1 MATADPTKPAIV
13 IRLPNW
19 IGDVCM
25 CLPSLEA
32 LRQTRHPLI
41 ICGRDWAQS
50 LVHQFEPSQFVA
62 LKGKFLSD
70 RRAMATIAKTVRQ
83 TALGLI
89 MPDSFSSAALFAL
102 SGITSAGYRDDGR
115 SLLLRHAF
123 RKPDHPVHAVL
134 KWWLLTQGA
143 LDQWQIP
150 SPFLKHNPPPS
161 VLLDI
166 SERDHEAAR
175 QQLEANGLVD
185 QSFILLAPT
194 ATGLHHGKIKVW
206 PHFADLAEK
215 LIAAGHQVAICPPAQ
230 ERAQAQATCPAA
242 KLLEPLSLPAFCA
255 LTQMARLVVCNDS
268 GVSHLAAV
276 AGANQLTLFG
286 VTDPRYTGPWSERAQ
301 QLGQLDQWPSAE
313 HVIQRVIQQ
322 MNNQPSIAK
331 PEPLTTKSI

>member
-1 MATADPTKPAIV
+1 MATTDPTKPAIV

-32 LRQTRHPLI
+32 LRQTGHPLI
-41 ICGRDWAQS
+41 VCGRPWA
-50 LVHQFEPSQFVA
+50 LELTRQFEPRQFVA
-62 LKGKFLSD
+62 LTGQFLSD
-70 RRAMATIAKTVRQ
+70 RRAMATIAKPVRQ

-102 SGITSAGYRDDGR
+102 TGITSAGYRDDGR
-115 SLLLRHAF
+115 SLLLRHAL

-143 LDQWQIP
+143 LDQWHIT
-150 SPFLKHNPPPS
+150 SAFIKHSPPPN

-166 SERDHEAAR
+166 SERDRETAR
-175 QQLEANGLVD
+175 QQLLENGLVD
-185 QSFILLAPT
+185 QPFILLAPT

-206 PHFADLAEK
+206 PHFAELAEK
-215 LIAAGHQVAICPPAQ
+215 LMAAGHQVVISPPAQ

-242 KLLEPLSLPAFCA
+242 KLLDPMALPAFCA

-268 GVSHLAAV
+268 GVSHLAAIS
-276 AGANQLTLFG
+276 GANQVTLFG

-301 QLGQLDQWPSAE
+301 QLGQLGQWPSAE
-313 HVIQRVIQQ
+313 HVTQRVIQQ
-322 MNNQPSIAK
+322 INNQPSITDPK
-331 PEPLTTKSI
+331 PLATKSL